1 MMTTISDYLL
11 TRLTQ
16 AGVKQAF
23 GVPGDYVLDFMDR
36 IVASPI
42 EMICTSNE
50 LNAGYAADGCG
61 RLAGIGVAV
70 VTYGVGGLSLLNA
83 AAGACAERVPMVII
97 SGAPHTQ
104 MRHDGM
110 LMHHL
115 ATDYALQ
122 HDLFEKVTAA
132 TAVLDDPATAPERID
147 QALTACLVQRR
158 PVYIELPTDM
168 VDQVCCDV
176 DERELAAPLSSDPA
190 ALAEAVAEA
199 AKWLASAEAPAVLV
213 GIEVRRFGLADSVGQ
228 LLEKTGWPFAA
239 TINSKSTISEA
250 HPHYL
255 GVYQGGFSQ
264 GPAHDT
270 VEASDCLLTLG
281 AWMTDVTT
289 GGFTA
294 HLDEGRMIAVNSDQ
308 VRIGHHIYP
317 QVYLADFVGGLT
329 AAVAEASVEHHAHS
343 PDPYTRPAKFA
354 PIAGAALSV
363 KRLFEAFNHW
373 LADDTLV
380 VSDTG
385 DVIFGATEL
394 FRPQPDS
401 FIAQGYYMSIGYSLA
416 ATIGLSFARPD
427 KRPVVFV
434 GDGAL
439 QMTAQAISTLIRY
452 RRNPVIVVLNNDG
465 YLIER
470 MIHDGPY
477 NEVQMWQYSRLPE
490 IFQTDED
497 VAIGRV
503 ARTEDQLQEALE
515 TAADNPD
522 RLVLIEAQVPR
533 DDCTDVLTRVGQSI
547 RDLSQKD

>member
-1 MMTTISDYLL
+1 MTTISDYLL
-11 TRLTQ
+11 KRLAQ

-36 IVASPI
+36 VVASPI
-42 EMICTSNE
+42 EMVCTSNE

-104 MRHDGM
+104 MRRHGM

-115 ATDYALQ
+115 ATDYGLQ
-122 HDLFEKVTAA
+122 RDLFEKVTAA
-132 TAVLDDPATAPERID
+132 AVTLTDPDTAPERID
-147 QALTACLVQRR
+147 RALTACLLQRR
-158 PVYIELPTDM
+158 PVYIELPADM
-168 VDQVCCDV
+168 VDQACRDV
-176 DERELAAPLSSDPA
+176 DERELGGVLSSDPA
-190 ALAEAVAEA
+190 ALAEAVAGA
-199 AKWLASAEAPAVLV
+199 ADLLAAAELPAVLV
-213 GIEVRRFGLADSVGQ
+213 GIEVRRFGLAESVGH

-255 GVYQGGFSQ
+255 GVYQGGFTE
-264 GPAHDT
+264 GTAHDT

-294 HLDEGRMIAVNSDQ
+294 HLSEERMIAVNSNQ
-308 VRIGHHIYP
+308 VRIGRRIYP
-317 QVYLADFVGGLT
+317 QVYLADFVRDL
-329 AAVAEASVEHHAHS
+329 AATVAEAPADSHAHS
-343 PDPYTRPAKFA
+343 PGPYARPATFD
-354 PIAGAALSV
+354 PIPGEPLTV
-363 KRLFEAFNHW
+363 KRMFEAFNFW

-394 FRPQPDS
+394 YRPQPDS

-416 ATIGLSFARPD
+416 ATIGLSSARPE
-427 KRPVVFV
+427 KRPVVFI

-465 YLIER
+465 YVIER

-490 IFQTDED
+490 IFQTGED
-497 VAIGRV
+497 AAIGSIV
-503 ARTEDQLQEALE
+503 ATEDGLQEALQ
-515 TAADNPD
+515 TATDNPD
-522 RLVLIEAQVPR
+522 RLVLIEVQVPR
-533 DDCTDVLTRVGQSI
+533 TDCTEVLARVGQSI
-547 RDLSQKD
+547 RELSQKD